1 MSEKPI
7 RIKDGR
13 FGAYVTDGEVNATL
27 RRTDSVEAM
36 TPERAAELLAES
48 DLPET
53 ERQRF
58 VGNVQLQSERLQTLI
73 DKLLRLARKY
83 CTEEQRRE
91 LLCNIVEEAKYRS
104 DILDELDSLISKG
117 RMLFH
122 AIFGKQWPTDI
133 ISASGYNAIDKQR
146 KQLSAYAEVIA
157 GERWEG

>member
-1 MSEKPI
+1 MFDFDTPREAKRLRVNHPNGYI
-7 RIKDGR
+7 EINVGTY
-13 FGAYVTDGEVNATL
+13 FGTSSQKKVN
-27 RRTDSVEAM
+27 
-36 TPERAAELLAES
+36 
-48 DLPET
+48 
-53 ERQRF
+53 
-58 VGNVQLQSERLQTLI
+58 
-73 DKLLRLARKY
+73 KLLRLARKY
-83 CTEEQRRE
+83 CTEDQRKE

>member
-1 MSEKPI
+1 MFDFDTPREAK
-7 RIKDGR
+7 R
-13 FGAYVTDGEVNATL
+13 FRVNHPNGYI
-27 RRTDSVEAM
+27 EIN
-36 TPERAAELLAES
+36 
-48 DLPET
+48 
-53 ERQRF
+53 
-58 VGNVQLQSERLQTLI
+58 VGTFFG
-73 DKLLRLARKY
+73 
-83 CTEEQRRE
+83 T
-91 LLCNIVEEAKYRS
+91 CNIVEEAKYRS

>member
-1 MSEKPI
+1 MFDFDTPREAK
-7 RIKDGR
+7 R
-13 FGAYVTDGEVNATL
+13 FHVNHPNGYI
-27 RRTDSVEAM
+27 EIN
-36 TPERAAELLAES
+36 
-48 DLPET
+48 
-53 ERQRF
+53 
-58 VGNVQLQSERLQTLI
+58 VGTIFGTSPQKKVN
-73 DKLLRLARKY
+73 KLLRLARKY